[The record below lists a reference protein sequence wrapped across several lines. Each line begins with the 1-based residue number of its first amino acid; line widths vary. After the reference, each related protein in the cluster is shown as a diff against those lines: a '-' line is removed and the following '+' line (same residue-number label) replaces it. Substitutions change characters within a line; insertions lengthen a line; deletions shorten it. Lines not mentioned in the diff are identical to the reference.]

1 MRIPQAAERLKEAP
15 AQALRAVLSKEAPA
29 QQALRAVLSKEA
41 PAQALR
47 AVFSGVGQVL
57 LVTERVR
64 RRAMGDNQDRAV
76 PAAPSA
82 EGAHAETAAAPVVA
96 EAAAGTVTAE
106 PAAPAAKTAEP
117 AASTAK
123 TAGPEAPAT
132 RADRKTTPNKPR
144 AGKASTSAAKSG
156 PAKASTSKASA
167 PKASTAKVSTAK
179 AGAPKASTSKA
190 DTAKAAPAKTGPAQ
204 TAKAAA
210 PKEPAAGP
218 TGTPP
223 IPHYSELTVASLR
236 ARMRGL
242 DAAQLRDLISY
253 ERAHEA
259 RETVIAM
266 FERRI
271 AKLDAEGPA
280 AG

>member
-15 AQALRAVLSKEAPA
+15 AQALRAVLSRTPLPKDVPA

-64 RRAMGDNQDRAV
+64 RRAMGDDQD
-76 PAAPSA
+76 
-82 EGAHAETAAAPVVA
+82 AAA
-96 EAAAGTVTAE
+96 
-106 PAAPAAKTAEP
+106 PAAPAAP
-117 AASTAK
+117 AAE
-123 TAGPEAPAT
+123 GAPAV
-132 RADRKTTPNKPR
+132 AEAAPAVAEDGTT
-144 AGKASTSAAKSG
+144 AAKPG
-156 PAKASTSKASA
+156 TPKASA
-167 PKASTAKVSTAK
+167 PKASTAKTSSSAAKPSTAK
-179 AGAPKASTSKA
+179 ASTPKASTPKA
-190 DTAKAAPAKTGPAQ
+190 STPKAGTTKSTPAKAGSAKTG
-204 TAKAAA
+204 KAAA
-210 PKEPAAGP
+210 PKAPAADP
-218 TGTPP
+218 AGTPP
-223 IPHYSELTVASLR
+223 IPGYPELSVASLR

-242 DAAQLRDLISY
+242 DVAQLRDLISY
-253 ERAHEA
+253 ERAHED

-271 AKLDAEGPA
+271 AKLDAAGPA